1 MAEYIEREGLMK
13 ELGPYKENNFSQEM
27 SVILQIVAGRPA
39 PTLPR
44 WCMGI
49 GNLTI

>member
-27 SVILQIVAGRPA
+27 SVILQIVAETLCRHR
-39 PTLPR
+39 LPR
-44 WCMGI
+44 RW
-49 GNLTI
+49 